1 MVRESSA
8 SRGSKRK
15 ETCTAKLLGV
25 DDANDTREPDIVDKA
40 LHSFDHVLDVIHDR
54 VLRPILLAGR
64 ALAYGLIIV
73 LAVLVLL
80 VALVIGLFRL
90 FDVYL
95 FASHQWISYASI
107 GALFVLAGL
116 VIWRRRRPIDS
127 RK

>member
-1 MVRESSA
+1 M

-15 ETCTAKLLGV
+15 EACTAKLLGV

-64 ALAYGLIIV
+64 AIAYGLIIV

-80 VALVIGLFRL
+80 VAIVIGLFRL

-95 FASHQWISYASI
+95 FATHQWLSYASI
-107 GALFVLAGL
+107 GALFILAGL

>member
-1 MVRESSA
+1 MRRYV
-8 SRGSKRK
+8 
-15 ETCTAKLLGV
+15 LGV
-25 DDANDTREPDIVDKA
+25 SEANGTHEPDFVDKA
-40 LHSFDHVLDVIHDR
+40 LHSFDHVLDVVHDR
-54 VLRPILLAGR
+54 VLRPILLVGR
-64 ALAYGLIIV
+64 VLAFGLIIL

-116 VIWRRRRPIDS
+116 IIWRRRRPIDS

>member
-1 MVRESSA
+1 M
-8 SRGSKRK
+8 
-15 ETCTAKLLGV
+15 
-25 DDANDTREPDIVDKA
+25 DDANETREPDIVDKA

-73 LAVLVLL
+73 LAALVLL

-95 FASHQWISYASI
+95 FASHQWLSYASI
-107 GALFVLAGL
+107 GALFVVAGL